1 MATET
6 ITAWTKL
13 LSRVIWCVIVL
24 IVAAA
29 VGKWLIMDRAAT
41 APLVHTSKVLPKP
54 AINWARVDADL
65 VHTLQEAASVADE
78 ATTHKLDIWIDTL
91 MKRVDDDFLDWYFS
105 YWNQQILGLKAIW
118 YWSFSQVLSDA
129 PDAAERMTEDVQ
141 EQFTARVLRPEIAQ
155 LELERLA
162 TEVLQI
168 YVTQVSEHLA
178 GMPQRYQISP
188 PDWERYLNDIAVI
201 TSRTAGNREVPLTLK
216 TLTVSTAAGAVAL
229 GHAMGPTLKQLGS
242 KVSGKLVGTA
252 AEKMAA
258 KTGAKVSAKVGGKSL
273 GAIIGIGILIWDVW
287 DHQQTQKVERPRLRQ
302 AITDYFAEVK
312 QNLLYEPESGIMSVL
327 HTIEENIIASLHKQS
342 MKS

>member
-1 MATET
+1 MATAT

-29 VGKWLIMDRAAT
+29 VGKWLLTDRAVLT
-41 APLVHTSKVLPKP
+41 PSVHTSKALPTP
-54 AINWARVDADL
+54 AINWAQVDADL
-65 VHTLQEAASVADE
+65 VRTLQEAAFE
-78 ATTHKLDIWIDTL
+78 AEEAATHKLDMWTDTL
-91 MKRVDDDFLDWYFS
+91 MQRVDTDFLDWYFS

-129 PDAAERMTEDVQ
+129 PDTAERMTEDVQ

-168 YVTQVSEHLA
+168 YVTKVREHLA
-178 GMPQRYQISP
+178 AVPRTYQISP

-201 TSRTAGNREVPLTLK
+201 TSRTEGNRDVPLTLK
-216 TLTVSTAAGAVAL
+216 TLTVSTAAGLGVL
-229 GHAMGPTLKQLGS
+229 GHAVSPIFKQLGS

-252 AEKMAA
+252 AETMAV
-258 KTGAKVSAKVGGKSL
+258 KTGAKVSAKLGGKCL
-273 GAIIGIGILIWDVW
+273 GAIIGIGVIIWDVW
-287 DHQQTQKVERPRLRQ
+287 DHQQTKKVERPRLRQ

-327 HTIEENIIASLHKQS
+327 HTIEGNVIASLHKYS

>member
-6 ITAWTKL
+6 IAAWTKL

-24 IVAAA
+24 IVAVA

-105 YWNQQILGLKAIW
+105 YWNQQILGLKAVW

-168 YVTQVSEHLA
+168 YVTQVSEH
-178 GMPQRYQISP
+178 
-188 PDWERYLNDIAVI
+188 
-201 TSRTAGNREVPLTLK
+201 
-216 TLTVSTAAGAVAL
+216 
-229 GHAMGPTLKQLGS
+229 
-242 KVSGKLVGTA
+242 
-252 AEKMAA
+252 
-258 KTGAKVSAKVGGKSL
+258 
-273 GAIIGIGILIWDVW
+273 
-287 DHQQTQKVERPRLRQ
+287 
-302 AITDYFAEVK
+302 
-312 QNLLYEPESGIMSVL
+312 
-327 HTIEENIIASLHKQS
+327 
-342 MKS
+342 